1 MSNRFKKRKSRR
13 TRRTAALSGANAPRT
28 VEAGGRLKVETA
40 AGILYGCARGKRGWM
55 TLDEVRLAPG
65 ADLNQLAH
73 VTSCPK
79 TDEVYVKP
87 LDGRYQGLAP
97 AEQQQLRTELENN
110 LRRLGGT
117 VMIDSGAWP
126 LWKQLEYLENVID
139 YEVDPPCG
147 CPASAEARRLL
158 A

>member
-1 MSNRFKKRKSRR
+1 VR
-13 TRRTAALSGANAPRT
+13 
-28 VEAGGRLKVETA
+28 VETA
-40 AGILYGCARGKRGWM
+40 AGTLYGRARGKRGWM
-55 TLDEVRLAPG
+55 TLDEARLAPG
-65 ADLNQLAH
+65 ADLNQVAH
-73 VTSCPK
+73 VTSCPAS
-79 TDEVYVKP
+79 DEIYVKP
-87 LDGRYQGLAP
+87 LDGRYRDLPP
-97 AEQQQLRTELENN
+97 AEQQQLRSQFENS

-117 VMIDSGAWP
+117 VIMGGGAFP

>member
-1 MSNRFKKRKSRR
+1 MR
-13 TRRTAALSGANAPRT
+13 
-28 VEAGGRLKVETA
+28 VETA
-40 AGILYGCARGKRGWM
+40 AGTLYGRARGKRGWM

-65 ADLNQLAH
+65 ADLNQVAH
-73 VTSCPK
+73 VTSCPAS
-79 TDEVYVKP
+79 DEVYVKP
-87 LDGRYQGLAP
+87 LDGRYRDLPP
-97 AEQQQLRTELENN
+97 AEQQQLRTQLENS

-117 VMIDSGAWP
+117 VIMGSNVFP